1 MKALIQRVNFSKLR
15 VNNQEYSDIKKGLLV
30 LLGVEQGDTIQDLE
44 YLKKKIV
51 NLRIFEDEKEK
62 MNLSVK
68 DVNAEIML
76 VSQFTL
82 CADCQKGNRPSFI
95 NAESPDKANV
105 LYEMMI
111 NEIQKENIVVKKGA
125 FGEHMM
131 INLENDGPV
140 TIMLESRK

>member
-68 DVNAEIML
+68 DVNGEIML

-125 FGEHMM
+125 FGEHMR